1 MALSIVTNVASLNA
15 QRHLVS
21 TQGNLDRSLGR
32 LSSGL
37 RINRAGDDA
46 AGLAIS
52 ENLKAQIRSLSQ
64 AERNAND
71 GVSLLQTAEGAM
83 NEISS
88 MLTRMRELSIQSAT
102 DTVGVIERGFI
113 QAEFSALITEVDRIA
128 DVTQFNSTNLLDG
141 SLTAIEF
148 QVGIHDTLSD
158 RISVAVDD
166 MHTTMLGTSAGGPAL
181 SAQSVTTKTGARAAL
196 DVLDQA
202 ILDISDGRADI
213 GAVENRLQVTISNLA
228 SARQNLSAANSRIR
242 DTDMAEETAN
252 MTRQNILMQAGVSVL
267 SQANQIPSLALSLLG

>member
-1 MALSIVTNVASLNA
+1 MALSIVTNVSSLNA
-15 QRHLVS
+15 QRNLMG
-21 TQGNLDRSLGR
+21 TQSALDTSLGR

-52 ENLKAQIRSLSQ
+52 ENLKAQIRSLGQ

-83 NEISS
+83 NEISGI
-88 MLTRMRELSIQSAT
+88 MTRMRELAMQSST
-102 DTVGVIERGFI
+102 DTVSDVERAFV
-113 QAEFSALITEVDRIA
+113 QAEFDALVTEIDRIA
-128 DVTQFNSTNLLDG
+128 DVTEFNGFNLLDG
-141 SLTAIEF
+141 SSTAIDF
-148 QVGIHDTLSD
+148 QVGIHNTAND
-158 RISVAVDD
+158 RITGAIDD
-166 MHTTMLGTSAGGPAL
+166 MHASVLGTSGGGPAL
-181 SAQSVTTKTGARAAL
+181 SAQSVATKTGAQNAL
-196 DVLDQA
+196 AVIDQA
-202 ILDISDGRADI
+202 IIDTSDGRADI
-213 GAVENRLQVTISNLA
+213 GALENRLQVTIANLA

-242 DTDMAEETAN
+242 DTDVAEESAN